1 MEKTIDYQE
10 DSLQNNFESETQ
22 LDCCTKSKIN
32 FEYLA
37 MKSNRLPRWLIKAL
51 FY

>member
-1 MEKTIDYQE
+1 MEKSIDYQE

-37 MKSNRLPRWLIKAL
+37 KKLIQWPKLPTKDL